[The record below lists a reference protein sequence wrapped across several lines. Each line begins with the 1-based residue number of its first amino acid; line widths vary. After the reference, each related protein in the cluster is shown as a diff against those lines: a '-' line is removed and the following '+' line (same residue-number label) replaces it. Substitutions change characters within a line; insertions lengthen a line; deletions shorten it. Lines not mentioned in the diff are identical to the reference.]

1 MCDEHRPIA
10 VRARRRAGRDRVRPP
25 GRVGGDRG
33 SARSAAARGTARGRV
48 CGVDRPGERP
58 VDSAAAFIGAATGQ
72 DRRSE
77 ICGDEEA
84 MSTAQQIGLAL
95 ATVACAFDLR
105 TRRIPQ
111 MVTLGGAAAGLVFQ
125 TVNAGWAG
133 GAVSV
138 TGWLVGT
145 AVFLVPF

>member
-1 MCDEHRPIA
+1 
-10 VRARRRAGRDRVRPP
+10 
-25 GRVGGDRG
+25 
-33 SARSAAARGTARGRV
+33 
-48 CGVDRPGERP
+48 
-58 VDSAAAFIGAATGQ
+58 
-72 DRRSE
+72 
-77 ICGDEEA
+77 

-145 AVFLVPF
+145 AVFLVPFVLGGLGAGVGQDLDGRIRRREGRGGRCRRAVLPRYQAGRRRRHS